1 MIMNNRIGFYTSILT
16 GTATIITF
24 IVAYLTEP
32 LSGPFCVAN
41 SCFKYPYLDIASRFP
56 ADYIWM
62 YCAIVWLLLY
72 LVFMTCIHY
81 YADGEKKMLS
91 QVGLSFAIMSALIL
105 LGNYFIQLSVVQPS
119 LLNGEFYGIALITQY
134 NPHGIFI
141 ALEELGFILMSI
153 AFLFMAPVF
162 TKGKLEKAIRSIFIG
177 SFVLTVITFILI
189 SIFYGMHREYRF
201 EVAVMSINWLTL
213 IVSSILIGIMFRRSE
228 KAKISSGVST
238 LEISQKS

>member
-1 MIMNNRIGFYTSILT
+1 MNNRIGFYISILT

-62 YCAIVWLLLY
+62 YCAIVWLLFY
-72 LVFMTCIHY
+72 TIFMTCIHHN
-81 YADGEKKMLS
+81 AESEKKTFS

-105 LGNYFIQLSVVQPS
+105 LANYFIQLSVVQPS
-119 LLNGEFYGIALITQY
+119 LLNGEFDGIALITQY

-141 ALEELGFILMSI
+141 ALEELGFILMSL

-162 TKGKLEKAIRSIFIG
+162 AKGKLEKAIRSIFIG
-177 SFVLTVITFILI
+177 SFALTVITFILI
-189 SIFYGMHREYRF
+189 SIFYGIHREYRF

-213 IVSSILIGIMFRRSE
+213 IVSSVLVSIMFRRSE
-228 KAKISSGVST
+228 KSKIGSKT
-238 LEISQKS
+238 PPLEKGHINR